1 MQYSNTNFI
10 DTPRLRLVCCNT
22 EIIEA
27 LFEGDQR
34 LAELLGIGIPR
45 KWTEFGEPA
54 FRWTYNKLNSGE
66 DKKDW
71 LAYLPVLRSENMLVG
86 SCGYKGDPVN
96 GMVEIG
102 YEVAEDYRGK
112 GFATEIAAALVNHA
126 MKKDEINRV
135 QAHTLAA
142 ENESG
147 SILKRCGMQKMEE
160 IDDPDD
166 GKIWRWEITKM
177 KWSGR

>member
-1 MQYSNTNFI
+1 MKYNNTYFI
-10 DTPRLRLVCCNT
+10 DTPRLRLVCCNS

-27 LFEGDQR
+27 LLEGDAK
-34 LAELLGIGIPR
+34 LSGLLGIEIPG

-54 FRWTYNKLNSGE
+54 FRWTYNKINAGRC
-66 DKKDW
+66 KKEW
-71 LAYLPVLRSENMLVG
+71 FSYLPVLRLENMLVG
-86 SCGYKGDPVN
+86 SCGYKGNPVN

-112 GFATEIAAALVNHA
+112 GLATEIAGALIDHA
-126 MKKDEINRV
+126 MQLNEIDRV
-135 QAHTLAA
+135 QAHTLAE

-147 SILKRCGMQKMEE
+147 SVLKRCGMQKVEE
-160 IDDPDD
+160 VEDPDD
-166 GKIWRWEITKM
+166 GKIWRWEITKR